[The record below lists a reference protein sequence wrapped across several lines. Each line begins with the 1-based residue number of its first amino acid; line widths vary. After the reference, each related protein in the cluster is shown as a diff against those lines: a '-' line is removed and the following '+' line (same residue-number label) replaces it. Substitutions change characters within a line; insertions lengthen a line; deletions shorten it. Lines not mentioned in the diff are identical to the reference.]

1 MTKSGAQNISRRRWF
16 VLASCVYI
24 QFICAGSMS
33 ANGLYMVEFL
43 KTFDESTVTLSWMFT
58 ILYLTGA
65 IFTPVAGYLTSIY
78 GTRKVVAVG
87 AIIMTFASGAIAF
100 IDSLVLLFLTFSIL
114 FGSGAALVYVSSM
127 PIIADYFTDR
137 YALANGITWVGGGL
151 GTMIVPPLV
160 EALIQV
166 YGWHGTFLII
176 SGLCA
181 NNFVCALIMKPV
193 TKTAIKQDK
202 EPSEKQSDTDSLQEY
217 KSESNESINSHSNR
231 VHGPDGYTSVQET
244 EKSTDDAIDAEHQG
258 DRQASS
264 NKTARS
270 SIFSVIYRMWGFYI
284 FPKYPRITV
293 LVVCMIGFGAAMI
306 TYYMWIIVRAV
317 DIGIPRMQ
325 AAALMTAF
333 GVSSVIGRLC
343 HGWFV
348 DRKLI
353 LPMALLASMLMLNA
367 ISILIY
373 NLVTS
378 YVIMVIACV
387 GIGLSHGVCLP
398 MFIVCTREIVR
409 LEDLPSAIGLIFST
423 NSICGGLV
431 LTFAGKLYD
440 DTGDSKMPLFVAAMF
455 CGSAAVICTMAVCV
469 NRYRSRR

>member
-1 MTKSGAQNISRRRWF
+1 MTKSGAQDISRRRWF
-16 VLASCVYI
+16 VLASCFYINI

-43 KTFDESTVTLSWMFT
+43 KTFDESTATLSWMFT
-58 ILYLTGA
+58 ILYLTGV
-65 IFTPVAGYLTSIY
+65 ILTPVGCYLTSIY
-78 GTRKVVAVG
+78 GTRKAVAVG

-100 IDSLVLLFLTFSIL
+100 IVLLFLTFSIL
-114 FGSGAALVYVSSM
+114 FGSGASLVYISSM

-166 YGWHGTFLII
+166 YGWHGTFLILC
-176 SGLCA
+176 GLCA
-181 NNFVCALIMKPV
+181 NNFVYALILKPV

-202 EPSEKQSDTDSLQEY
+202 EPSEMQSDTDSLQEY
-217 KSESNESINSHSNR
+217 KSESKESTNSHSNR
-231 VHGPDGYTSVQET
+231 VHGPDGYTSVHET
-244 EKSTDDAIDAEHQG
+244 EKSTDDAIDAGHQG
-258 DRQASS
+258 DRRASS
-264 NKTARS
+264 NKNARS
-270 SIFSVIYRMWGFYI
+270 SIFSVIYRMWGLYI

-306 TYYMWIIVRAV
+306 MYYMWIIVKAV

-325 AAALMTAF
+325 AAALMRAF
-333 GVSSVIGRLC
+333 GASSVIGRLS

-348 DRKLI
+348 DLKLI
-353 LPMALLASMLMLNA
+353 SPMALLASMLTLNA
-367 ISILIY
+367 ISILAY

-387 GIGLSHGVCLP
+387 GLSHGVCLP
-398 MFIVCTREIVR
+398 MFIVCTREIVQ
-409 LEDLPSAIGLIFST
+409 LKDLPSAIGLIFST
-423 NSICGGLV
+423 NSMFGGLV

-440 DTGDSKMPLFVAAMF
+440 DTGDSRMPLFEAVMF
-455 CGSAAVICTMAVCV
+455 CASAAVLEISHNT
-469 NRYRSRR
+469 S